1 MLEIKN
7 IKISINKE
15 KNNDNK
21 SSDFVME
28 SSAENILIQDASLFL
43 KEGEIIKLE
52 GANGSGKTTLLN
64 AIFKNE
70 NYNIIAG
77 DIIFNGKS
85 ILELETFELARLGMY
100 LGLQFTPEIQGLST
114 IKFLYKAYENINKSK
129 ESEKDKL
136 LNIVDFKKELEV
148 KCDMFGLDKSFLS
161 KDLNVGY
168 SGGEKKQATL
178 IYILA
183 LMPKYLFLDEP
194 DSGVDKESVEKIY
207 KIINYLKDNGSG
219 ILITSHNS
227 KIDKHINFDRV
238 YKLENKK
245 IC

>member
-7 IKISINKE
+7 LKISINKE
-15 KNNDNK
+15 KNNENK

-28 SSAENILIQDASLFL
+28 NILVEDASLFL

-64 AIFKNE
+64 SIFKNE
-70 NYNIIAG
+70 NYNIVAG
-77 DIIFNGKS
+77 DIVFNNKS
-85 ILELETFELARLGMY
+85 ILKLETFEMARLGMY
-100 LGLQFTPEIQGLST
+100 LGLQFIPEIQGLST
-114 IKFLYKAYENINKSK
+114 IKFLYKAYENINKT
-129 ESEKDKL
+129 SEKIL

-207 KIINYLKDNGSG
+207 KIINYLKNNGSG
-219 ILITSHNS
+219 VLITSHNTE
-227 KIDKHINFDRV
+227 IDKHINFDRT
-238 YKLENKK
+238 YKLEDKK